1 MPVKRPILLFIR
13 SRLFLGLSAAFAAA
27 VLIAFAVFRQYGGGV
42 ALLLLAAYAVA
53 AVFLFFS
60 RRGAEQIVGESERDR
75 LAAVN
80 ARIDAAAAAREKIAV
95 LRIGEEAMRKAVELF
110 LLVSGSYIEKC
121 RELETYSPNANKRIQ
136 DVLDVCQVFLG
147 GLDDSSTEKRYGVD
161 DGESFP
167 DVRQKALDAVTQAA
181 TDVKNAVTTD
191 LLGVSRTDT
200 LSILEELEGKK

>member
-1 MPVKRPILLFIR
+1 MPVKRPILLYLR
-13 SRLFLGLSAAFAAA
+13 SRLFLGLTAAFAAA
-27 VLIAFAVFRQYGGGV
+27 VLIAFAVFRQYGSGV

-53 AVFLFFS
+53 AIFLFFS
-60 RRGAEQIVGESERDR
+60 HKGAEQIVGESERDR
-75 LAAVN
+75 LLAIN

-95 LRIGEEAMRKAVELF
+95 LRIGDEAMRKAVEHF

-136 DVLDVCQVFLG
+136 DVLDVCQVFMG

-167 DVRQKALDAVTQAA
+167 EVQKRTLEAVTSAA
-181 TDVKNAVTTD
+181 ADVKHAVTTD
-191 LLGVSRTDT
+191 LLGVSRSDT

>member
-1 MPVKRPILLFIR
+1 MPVKRPFLLFLR
-13 SRLFLGLSAAFAAA
+13 SRLFLRLTAAFTAA
-27 VLIAFAVFRQYGGGV
+27 VLIAFAVFRQYGSGA
-42 ALLLLAAYAVA
+42 ALLLLAAYAIVT
-53 AVFLFFS
+53 VFLFFS
-60 RRGAEQIVGESERDR
+60 RKGAEQIVGESERDR
-75 LAAVN
+75 LKEIN
-80 ARIDAAAAAREKIAV
+80 ARIDAAAAVREKIAF
-95 LRIGEEAMRKAVELF
+95 LRIGDEAMRKAIEHF

-167 DVRQKALDAVTQAA
+167 EVQSRTLEAVTLAA
-181 TDVKNAVTTD
+181 VDVKNAMTTD
-191 LLGVSRTDT
+191 LLGVTRTDT